1 MATICTG
8 AYNIMDD
15 AIIISNLNDFIFC
28 PASIYFH
35 NLYGSRST
43 ITYQS
48 SAQINGTD
56 AHHSIDSGT
65 YSTRKNIITAMDVYS
80 EKYNLVGKI
89 DIYESDK
96 KILIERKRKIKT
108 IYDGYIFQLY
118 AQYFAM
124 CEMGYEVKKLKFYS
138 MIDNKNY
145 SIKLP
150 DENPE
155 MFSRFEEIISLIK
168 KFSLENFK
176 QINIEK
182 CKNCIYEPACDRGLI

>member
-1 MATICTG
+1 
-8 AYNIMDD
+8 MDD

-108 IYDGYIFQLY
+108 IYDGYVFQLY

-155 MFSRFEEIISLIK
+155 MFSRFEEIILLIK